1 MSIDKLHYV
10 NRDPIV
16 RRFADALNDYVDLST
31 KNMKVSGVTINFGEP
46 TRFRVNVRD
55 WEEFRRVMSEK
66 FGVTTSP
73 APPKVGQADV
83 TVVDE
88 TLTISAYTSRN
99 TR

>member
-1 MSIDKLHYV
+1 M
-10 NRDPIV
+10 NREPIV

-55 WEEFRRVMSEK
+55 WEEFQRVMSEK
-66 FGVTTSP
+66 FGVTASP

>member
-1 MSIDKLHYV
+1 M
-10 NRDPIV
+10 NREPIV

-46 TRFRVNVRD
+46 TRIRVNVRD
-55 WEEFRRVMSEK
+55 WEELRRVMSEK
-66 FGVTTSP
+66 FGATTAP
-73 APPKVGQADV
+73 VPPKVGQNDV

-88 TLTISAYTSRN
+88 TLTVSAYTSRN

>member
-1 MSIDKLHYV
+1 M
-10 NRDPIV
+10 NREPIV

-46 TRFRVNVRD
+46 TRIRVNVRD
-55 WEEFRRVMSEK
+55 WEEFRKVMTEK
-66 FGVTTSP
+66 FGATTSP
-73 APPKVGQADV
+73 VPPKVGQNDV

-88 TLTISAYTSRN
+88 TLTVSAYTSRN

>member
-1 MSIDKLHYV
+1 M
-10 NRDPIV
+10 NREPIV

-55 WEEFRRVMSEK
+55 WEEFQRVMSEK
-66 FGVTTSP
+66 FGATTSP
-73 APPKVGQADV
+73 APPEVGQADV